1 VDATSDPLPV
11 VPDDRSEE
19 FFLHLR
25 TDRGASAY
33 TQRNYRHALVE
44 FMRWHIATQGGPPEW
59 TALSR
64 DHFRHYLRHLG
75 RQGVGRAVIQLRFSA
90 LRTFYRFLQRRG
102 HTSESPVRHLTLP
115 KAGKRM
121 PRFLTAQQMSDLLQT
136 PLQALKA
143 GLESEHSNER
153 MLFITA
159 LRDVAILETL
169 YSCGLRMSE
178 LCALLVADLDLQEA
192 VVRVRGK
199 GRKERLLP
207 IGAPALKAISRY
219 WAALPQHPA
228 VDSPVFLARPDR
240 MRPVYARLIQLRLK
254 RYLAMAGLD
263 PNLTPHKL
271 RHSYATHLL
280 EAGADLRSVQEL
292 LGHAHLVTTQ
302 IYTHVNT
309 ERLKRAYDEAH
320 PRA

>member
-1 VDATSDPLPV
+1 VDSTSDPVPV
-11 VPDDRSEE
+11 VPDTRSEE
-19 FFLHLR
+19 FFLHLQI
-25 TDRGASAY
+25 DRGASAY

-44 FMRWHIATQGGPPEW
+44 FIRWHSADQGQPPEW

-75 RQGVGRAVIQLRFSA
+75 RLGVGRAVIQLRFSA

-102 HTSESPVRHLTLP
+102 HVTQSPVRHLTLP
-115 KAGKRM
+115 KAGKRV
-121 PRFLTAQQMSDLLQT
+121 PRFLTAQQMNDLLQA
-136 PLQALKA
+136 PLQTLKS
-143 GLESEHSNER
+143 GPGNEHATEPT
-153 MLFITA
+153 IVAAA
-159 LRDVAILETL
+159 LRDVAILETI
-169 YSCGLRMSE
+169 YSCGLRISE
-178 LCALLVADLDLQEA
+178 LCALLVADLDVEEA
-192 VVRVRGK
+192 VVCVRGK

-207 IGAPALKAISRY
+207 IGRPALEAIRRY
-219 WAALPQHPA
+219 WAGLPQWPGLG
-228 VDSPVFLARPDR
+228 SPVFLARPDR
-240 MRPVYARLIQLRLK
+240 LKPVYPRLIQLKLK
-254 RYLAMAGLD
+254 RYLAMTGLD
-263 PNLTPHKL
+263 PSLTPHKL

-309 ERLKRAYDEAH
+309 QRLKHAYDEAH

>member
-1 VDATSDPLPV
+1 MSDPLSV

-25 TDRGASAY
+25 ADRGASIY

-44 FMRWHIATQGGPPEW
+44 FMRWHIATQGRPPEW
-59 TALSR
+59 TALNR

-115 KAGKRM
+115 KAGKRI
-121 PRFLTAQQMSDLLQT
+121 PRFLTAQQMSDLLQS
-136 PLQALKA
+136 PLQVLKP
-143 GLESEHSNER
+143 GRER
-153 MLFITA
+153 EDPDRHVLFVTA

-169 YSCGLRMSE
+169 YSCGLRISE
-178 LCALLVADLDLQEA
+178 LCALLVVDLDLQEA

-207 IGAPALKAISRY
+207 IGAPALKAIKRY

-228 VDSPVFLARPDR
+228 VDSPIFLARPDR
-240 MRPVYARLIQLRLK
+240 MKPMYPRLIQLRLK
-254 RYLAMAGLD
+254 RYLVMAGLD